1 MKRRETCR
9 ADRGAFWERRLI
21 SDRNGQ
27 GSGLRSIIA
36 IISIGCRKKAVL
48 IDLYEEKRDVSC
60 RQGSLGRLAGQLAA
74 IGRLD
79 TLSMIS
85 MSDRKKAVP
94 IDLYEEKI
102 EMSCRQG
109 SLKGIIGVKSRKE
122 IKLQKREST
131 GGACP
136 RLVGREGGQAGR
148 FGRYGI

>member
-1 MKRRETCR
+1 M
-9 ADRGAFWERRLI
+9 I
-21 SDRNGQ
+21 S
-27 GSGLRSIIA
+27 A
-36 IISIGCRKKAVL
+36 CCRKKAVP
-48 IDLYEEKRDVSC
+48 IDLYEEKREMSC

-85 MSDRKKAVP
+85 TGYSKKAVL

-109 SLKGIIGVKSRKE
+109 SLGGIIGVKSRKE